1 MSEENT
7 QTDLAESLRQALAD
21 PVQKLQHADRR
32 RENHD
37 LPGMI
42 AALNYL
48 KSEQTAAAIGARSI
62 RKYVRH
68 ERG

>member
-1 MSEENT
+1 MSEEPT
-7 QTDLAESLRQALAD
+7 TDIAEALRQALAD
-21 PVQKLQHADRR
+21 PVQRLQHADRR

-62 RKYVRH
+62 RKYIQH